1 MSVIGTK
8 QEYDAGFGDAAL
20 NLGLEGSTTANTAL
34 LKATLAFDRI
44 ERHEMECSKRWS
56 IVIKL
61 MLLVLAQVGTLLVF
75 LLSEK
80 LGWLL

>member
-1 MSVIGTK
+1 MTVISSK
-8 QEYDAGFGDAAL
+8 QEYDAGFGDAVS
-20 NLGLEGSTTANTAL
+20 LGMDGSTTANTAL

-61 MLLVLAQVGTLLVF
+61 MLLVLAQVGTLLAF
-75 LLSEK
+75 LLAEK

>member
-1 MSVIGTK
+1 MTVAGSK
-8 QEYDAGFGDAAL
+8 QEYDAGFGDA
-20 NLGLEGSTTANTAL
+20 LGISMDGSTTANTAL

-44 ERHEMECSKRWS
+44 ERHEIECSKRWS

-61 MLLVLAQVGTLLVF
+61 MLLVLAQVGTLLAF

>member
-1 MSVIGTK
+1 MTVIGAK
-8 QEYDAGFGDAAL
+8 QEYDAGFGDAL
-20 NLGLEGSTTANTAL
+20 NLSMDGSTTANTAL

-61 MLLVLAQVGTLLVF
+61 ILLVLAQVGMLLGF
-75 LLSEK
+75 LLAEK

>member
-1 MSVIGTK
+1 LAM
-8 QEYDAGFGDAAL
+8 D
-20 NLGLEGSTTANTAL
+20 GSTTANTAL

-44 ERHEMECSKRWS
+44 ERHEIECSKRWS

-61 MLLVLAQVGTLLVF
+61 ILLVLAQVGTLLAF

-80 LGWLL
+80 LGWLV

>member
-1 MSVIGTK
+1 MTAIGSK
-8 QEYDAGFGDAAL
+8 QEYDSAFGDAV
-20 NLGLEGSTTANTAL
+20 GLAMDGSTTANTAL

-44 ERHEMECSKRWS
+44 ERHEIECSKRWS

-61 MLLVLAQVGTLLVF
+61 ILLVLAQVGTLLAF